1 MTLSKKNQARL
12 QSIHKMLASGK
23 ALGGLLVSLA
33 ATTIGC
39 GCHRDR
45 GPHNVMGSYP
55 NQAPSTNVQN
65 EKKDGRIMGKYL
77 IEPSTPKDKD
87 KVPPTSS
94 SQSKPTQ

>member
-1 MTLSKKNQARL
+1 MKLSKKNQARL
-12 QSIHKMLASGK
+12 QSIHKLIASGK

-55 NQAPSTNVQN
+55 NQTPSTNFQN
-65 EKKDGRIMGKYL
+65 EKKSGRVMGKYL
-77 IEPSTPKDKD
+77 IEPSGGKEKDKE
-87 KVPPTSS
+87 PPTPP

>member
-1 MTLSKKNQARL
+1 MKLSKKNRTCL

-23 ALGGLLVSLA
+23 TLGGLLVSLA

-55 NQAPSTNVQN
+55 NQTSCTNVEN
-65 EKKDGRIMGKYL
+65 EKKSGRIMGKYL
-77 IEPSTPKDKD
+77 IEPSKSKDND
-87 KVPPTSS
+87 KAPPTPPSKA
-94 SQSKPTQ
+94 KPTK

>member
-1 MTLSKKNQARL
+1 MKLAKKNHARL
-12 QSIHKMLASGK
+12 QSIHKLITSGK

-55 NQAPSTNVQN
+55 NQTPNTNIQN
-65 EKKDGRIMGKYL
+65 EKKSGRVMGKYL
-77 IEPSTPKDKD
+77 INPSKDKD
-87 KVPPTSS
+87 KEPPTPP
-94 SQSKPTQ
+94 SQSKPPHEK